1 MGVETTISL
10 SLIFSSISMIG
21 VLANIYISFKR
32 ESESNKLK
40 EVQIEKHFAQIDV
53 KLENFFSTMTEIVR
67 KNETCTQKID
77 ENLKASTSNK
87 IIKPKTTI
95 NEIIGKGFFSNF
107 FIIVKPVFT
116 IKNATALL
124 IPANAY

>member
-53 KLENFFSTMTEIVR
+53 RLENFLNSMADIAKNNEIIA
-67 KNETCTQKID
+67 QKID
-77 ENLKASTSNK
+77 DNLKAILQSN
-87 IIKPKTTI
+87 
-95 NEIIGKGFFSNF
+95 ERIGTLFRLHDDNVRRIES
-107 FIIVKPVFT
+107 
-116 IKNATALL
+116 LEER
-124 IPANAY
+124 ANKHE

>member
-53 KLENFFSTMTEIVR
+53 KLENFFSTMTGIAR
-67 KNETCTQKID
+67 NNENSAQKID
-77 ENLKASTSNK
+77 ENLKAILQSN
-87 IIKPKTTI
+87 
-95 NEIIGKGFFSNF
+95 ERIGTLFRLHDDNVRR
-107 FIIVKPVFT
+107 IEP
-116 IKNATALL
+116 LEER
-124 IPANAY
+124 ANKCDK

>member
-53 KLENFFSTMTEIVR
+53 RLENFLNSMADIA
-67 KNETCTQKID
+67 KSNEVSAQKID
-77 ENLKASTSNK
+77 DNLKAILQSN
-87 IIKPKTTI
+87 
-95 NEIIGKGFFSNF
+95 ERIGTLFRLHDDNVRRIESLEERAN
-107 FIIVKPVFT
+107 
-116 IKNATALL
+116 KND
-124 IPANAY
+124 

>member
-1 MGVETTISL
+1 MGAETTISL

-53 KLENFFSTMTEIVR
+53 KLENFFSTMTGIAR
-67 KNETCTQKID
+67 NNENSAQKID
-77 ENLKASTSNK
+77 ENLKAILQSN
-87 IIKPKTTI
+87 
-95 NEIIGKGFFSNF
+95 ERIGTLFRLHDDNVRRIES
-107 FIIVKPVFT
+107 
-116 IKNATALL
+116 LEER
-124 IPANAY
+124 ANKCDK

>member
-53 KLENFFSTMTEIVR
+53 KLENFFSTMTGIAR
-67 KNETCTQKID
+67 NNENSAQKID
-77 ENLKASTSNK
+77 ENLKAILQSN
-87 IIKPKTTI
+87 
-95 NEIIGKGFFSNF
+95 ERIGTLFRLHDDNVRRIES
-107 FIIVKPVFT
+107 
-116 IKNATALL
+116 LEER
-124 IPANAY
+124 ANKCDK

>member
-40 EVQIEKHFAQIDV
+40 EVQIEKHFAQIDLR
-53 KLENFFSTMTEIVR
+53 LENFLNSMATIA
-67 KNETCTQKID
+67 KNNEVSAQKID
-77 ENLKASTSNK
+77 DNLKAILQSN
-87 IIKPKTTI
+87 
-95 NEIIGKGFFSNF
+95 ERIGTLFRLHDDNVRRIES
-107 FIIVKPVFT
+107 
-116 IKNATALL
+116 LEER
-124 IPANAY
+124 ANKHE

>member
-53 KLENFFSTMTEIVR
+53 KLENFLGSMTEIAR
-67 KNETCTQKID
+67 NNENSAQKID
-77 ENLKASTSNK
+77 ENLKAILQSN
-87 IIKPKTTI
+87 
-95 NEIIGKGFFSNF
+95 ERIGTLFRLHDDNVRRIES
-107 FIIVKPVFT
+107 
-116 IKNATALL
+116 LEER
-124 IPANAY
+124 ANKHE